1 MKKSK
6 VLAMALGLAMG
17 LSASTALAA
26 EAQEGDALSETA
38 FNDVPQGHWA
48 YSALEVLSK
57 DGVLEGY
64 PDGSFKGN
72 ETLTRY
78 EMAQIIANAYKG
90 GSFADD
96 ALIDGVRQEL
106 SGELKTL
113 KKVEKQVK
121 KNTAA
126 INKMQSFVDKME
138 FGGFGQVRYEN
149 NDTRKYDSMTDNDR
163 FYMSLKTNYKVND
176 DWKVCTEWEINHKY
190 SNYRNFHGHRP
201 NSGIDVNNPFYVGTD
216 RQNSKFYPRLWM
228 EGNLGKKLSMDVG
241 RKWRG
246 LGFQVMAYG
255 EETDG
260 ITLNYKLNDNDLMAT
275 ALYWKP
281 DHKEYNSFAITG
293 VGLKG
298 TVGHGTQMQLHYL
311 RSNTEKTGTVVG
323 HSEYDAWEFKAGED
337 VLIPGV
343 KKDKTWEHGNQMIT
357 ASLMQNFAPNLY
369 LWADYS
375 RTNAD
380 EQNNATAIKVSYKW
394 TDLNQPGSFHLYG
407 RWHNYKE
414 HGRWLGDT
422 ADNLWLDG
430 STGWTFGGKYVFA
443 KNVEGELCYG
453 WSKATD
459 DYWGA
464 THITDDYTRHVW
476 RAQLDF
482 HF

>member
-6 VLAMALGLAMG
+6 IIAMMLGLTVG
-17 LSASTALAA
+17 VSASAAMAA
-26 EAQEGDALSETA
+26 EAQEGAAQSGAALDESA
-38 FNDVPQGHWA
+38 FTDVPEGHWA

-64 PDGSFKGN
+64 PDGSFKGDQ
-72 ETLTRY
+72 TMTRY

-113 KKVEKQVK
+113 KKVDRQVK
-121 KNTAA
+121 KNTDA
-126 INKMQSFVDKME
+126 INKMQNTVDKLE

-149 NDTRKYDSMTDNDR
+149 NDSRGYMNQNDNDR
-163 FYMSLKTNYKVND
+163 YYLSLKARYKVND
-176 DWKVCTEWEINHKY
+176 DWRVCTEWEINHKY
-190 SNYRNFHGHRP
+190 GNYHNYY
-201 NSGIDVNNPFYVGTD
+201 DEVNYGRDPKNQAYNGAGRGD
-216 RQNSKFYPRLWM
+216 SKFYPRLWM
-228 EGNLGKKLSMDVG
+228 EGKFGDRLSMDIG

-260 ITLNYKLNDNDLMAT
+260 ITLDYKLNDSDLAAT
-275 ALYWKP
+275 AFYWKP
-281 DHKEYNSFAITG
+281 DKKDINQLAITG
-293 VGLKG
+293 AGIKG
-298 TVGHGTQMQLHYL
+298 TVGHGTQLQAYYA
-311 RSNTEKTGTVVG
+311 RANVEKSGSTVGYDEYAFDGKTGSITSKPVI
-323 HSEYDAWEFKAGED
+323 WEK
-337 VLIPGV
+337 
-343 KKDKTWEHGNQMIT
+343 GNQMIA

-380 EQNNATAIKVSYKW
+380 VHNNATAVKVSYKW
-394 TDLNQPGSFHLYG
+394 TNLDQPGSFHLYG
-407 RWHNYKE
+407 RWHNYQDN
-414 HGRWLGDT
+414 GRWLGDT
-422 ADNLWLDG
+422 CDDLWLDG
-430 STGWTFGGKYVFA
+430 SKGWTFGGKYVFA

-453 WSKATD
+453 WQTKAN
-459 DYWGA
+459 DYWGSSGHD
-464 THITDDYTRHVW
+464 TSDYTRHIW

>member
-17 LSASTALAA
+17 VSASTALAA
-26 EAQEGDALSETA
+26 EAQDGAALSETA

-72 ETLTRY
+72 ETMTRY

-126 INKMQSFVDKME
+126 INKMQSFVDKLELSGM
-138 FGGFGQVRYEN
+138 GQVRYEN
-149 NDTRKYDSMTDNDR
+149 SGDHGYDDLNANDR
-163 FYMSLKTNYKVND
+163 YYVSLKTNYKVND
-176 DWKVCTEWEINHKY
+176 NWKVCTEWEINHKY
-190 SNYRNFHGHRP
+190 GNYRTFNRRGTNIP
-201 NSGIDVNNPFYVGTD
+201 QTSENTGPEGPGAGKTPYYVGGGRGD
-216 RQNSKFYPRLWM
+216 SKIYPRIWF
-228 EGNLGKKLSMDVG
+228 EGQLSKKLSMEIG

-246 LGFQVMAYG
+246 MGFQNVAFG
-255 EETDG
+255 EDTDG
-260 ITLNYKLNDNDLMAT
+260 FTFNYKPNDSDLTLSAY
-275 ALYWKP
+275 YWKP
-281 DHKEYNSFAITG
+281 DKKDVNQLALAG
-293 VGLKG
+293 LALKG
-298 TVGHGTQMQLHYL
+298 TVGHGTQLQLNYA
-311 RSNTEKTGTVVG
+311 RANVEKDGSTVVG
-323 HSEYDAWEFKAGED
+323 YNEYYDLKP
-337 VLIPGV
+337 V
-343 KKDKTWEHGNQMIT
+343 TWAYGNQMIGI
-357 ASLMQNFAPNLY
+357 SMLRDLAPNLY

-380 EQNNATAIKVSYKW
+380 EQNNATALKVSYKW

-407 RWHNYKE
+407 RWHNYKDN
-414 HGRWLGDT
+414 GRWLGDT
-422 ADNLWLDG
+422 ADSLWLDG

-453 WSKATD
+453 WSKATHSSVPGED
-459 DYWGA
+459 S
-464 THITDDYTRHVW
+464 YTRRIIRGQV
-476 RAQLDF
+476 DF

>member
-6 VLAMALGLAMG
+6 ALALALGLAMG
-17 LSASTALAA
+17 VSASTALAA
-26 EAQEGDALSETA
+26 EAQEDAALNEAA
-38 FNDVPQGHWA
+38 FNDVPKGHWA

-64 PDGSFKGN
+64 PDGSFKGD
-72 ETLTRY
+72 ETMTRY

-149 NDTRKYDSMTDNDR
+149 NNSKGYSDQNDNDR
-163 FYMSLKTNYKVND
+163 YYLDLKAKYKVND
-176 DWKVCTEWEINHKY
+176 DWSVCTEWEINHKY
-190 SNYRNFHGHRP
+190 GNYRNFY
-201 NSGIDVNNPFYVGTD
+201 DEVNYGRDPKNLAYKGAGRGD
-216 RQNSKFYPRLWM
+216 SNFYPRLWI
-228 EGNLGKKLSMDVG
+228 EGKLNNKLSMDIG

-246 LGFQVMAYG
+246 LGFQVMMYG

-260 ITLNYKLNDNDLMAT
+260 ITLDYKLNDSDLAAT
-275 ALYWKP
+275 AFYWKP
-281 DHKEYNSFAITG
+281 DKKDVNQLAIAG
-293 VGLKG
+293 AGIKG
-298 TVGHGTQMQLHYL
+298 TVGHGTQLQAYYARANVE
-311 RSNTEKTGTVVG
+311 RSGSTVG
-323 HSEYDAWEFKAGED
+323 YEEHGGAYYP
-337 VLIPGV
+337 LTTTPIT
-343 KKDKTWEHGNQMIT
+343 DKPNIWNNGNQMIGV
-357 ASLMQNFAPNLY
+357 SLMQNFAPNLY

-380 EQNNATAIKVSYKW
+380 KQNNATAIKVSYKW

-414 HGRWLGDT
+414 NGRWCGDT
-422 ADNLWLDG
+422 ADGLWLDG

-453 WSKATD
+453 WSQATD
-459 DYWGA
+459 GYYGVA
-464 THITDDYTRHVW
+464 NPDYTRHVW
-476 RAQLDF
+476 RAQVDF

>member
-17 LSASTALAA
+17 VSASTALAA
-26 EAQEGDALSETA
+26 EAQDGAALSETA

-126 INKMQSFVDKME
+126 INKMQGFVDKME

-149 NDTRKYDSMTDNDR
+149 NNSKSYDNQNDNDR
-163 FYMSLKTNYKVND
+163 YYLDLKAKYKVND
-176 DWKVCTEWEINHKY
+176 DWSVCTEWEINHKY
-190 SNYRNFHGHRP
+190 GNYRNFY
-201 NSGIDVNNPFYVGTD
+201 DEVNDSAEVKNQIYNGAGRGD
-216 RQNSKFYPRLWM
+216 SKFYPRLWI
-228 EGNLGKKLSMDVG
+228 EGKLNNKLSMDIG

-246 LGFQVMAYG
+246 LGFQVMMYG

-260 ITLNYKLNDNDLMAT
+260 ITLDYKLNDSDLAAT
-275 ALYWKP
+275 AFYWKP
-281 DHKEYNSFAITG
+281 DNKEVNQLAIAG
-293 VGLKG
+293 AGIKG
-298 TVGHGTQMQLHYL
+298 TVGHGTQLQAYYA
-311 RSNTEKTGTVVG
+311 RANVEKTGSTVG
-323 HSEYDAWEFKAGED
+323 YTEYYK
-337 VLIPGV
+337 PGGA
-343 KKDKTWEHGNQMIT
+343 KLNPKIWNHGNQMIGV
-357 ASLMQNFAPNLY
+357 SLMQNFAPNLY
-369 LWADYS
+369 LWADHS

-422 ADNLWLDG
+422 ADSLWLDG

-453 WSKATD
+453 WSTATD
-459 DYWGA
+459 AHKNDA
-464 THITDDYTRHVW
+464 DYTRKVW

>member
-17 LSASTALAA
+17 VSASTALAA
-26 EAQEGDALSETA
+26 EAQDGAALSETA

-64 PDGSFKGN
+64 PDGSFKGD
-72 ETLTRY
+72 ETMTRY

-138 FGGFGQVRYEN
+138 FGGLGQVRYEN
-149 NDTRKYDSMTDNDR
+149 NNSKGYSDQNDNDR
-163 FYMSLKTNYKVND
+163 YYLDLKAKYKVND
-176 DWKVCTEWEINHKY
+176 DWSVCTEWEINHKY
-190 SNYRNFHGHRP
+190 GNYRNFY
-201 NSGIDVNNPFYVGTD
+201 DAVNYGRDPKNLAYKGAGRGD
-216 RQNSKFYPRLWM
+216 SNFYPRLWI
-228 EGNLGKKLSMDVG
+228 EGKLNNKLSMDIG

-246 LGFQVMAYG
+246 LGFQVMMYG

-260 ITLNYKLNDNDLMAT
+260 ITLDYKLNDSDLAAT
-275 ALYWKP
+275 AFYWKP
-281 DHKEYNSFAITG
+281 DHKEVNQLAIAG
-293 VGLKG
+293 AGIKG
-298 TVGHGTQMQLHYL
+298 TVGHGTQLQAYYARANVE
-311 RSNTEKTGTVVG
+311 RSGSTVG
-323 HSEYDAWEFKAGED
+323 YEEYGAAYDPLGGPSITTKPKIWNK
-337 VLIPGV
+337 
-343 KKDKTWEHGNQMIT
+343 GNQMIGV
-357 ASLMQNFAPNLY
+357 SLMQNFAPNLY
-369 LWADYS
+369 LWADHS

-380 EQNNATAIKVSYKW
+380 EQSNATAIKVSYKW

-414 HGRWLGDT
+414 NGRWCGDT
-422 ADNLWLDG
+422 ADSLWLDG

-453 WSKATD
+453 WSQATD
-459 DYWGA
+459 A
-464 THITDDYTRHVW
+464 HENNADYTRKVW
-476 RAQLDF
+476 RAQVDF

>member
-1 MKKSK
+1 MKNKRL
-6 VLAMALGLAMG
+6 LALTLTLALGM
-17 LSASTALAA
+17 STATAMAA
-26 EAQEGDALSETA
+26 EAEESAPLSEEA
-38 FNDVPQGHWA
+38 FNDVPKGHWA

-64 PDGSFKGN
+64 PDGSFKGD
-72 ETLTRY
+72 EPMTRY
-78 EMAQIIANAYKG
+78 EMAKIIANAYKG

-126 INKMQSFVDKME
+126 INKMQNFVDKLE

-163 FYMSLKTNYKVND
+163 YYLSLKTKYKVND

-190 SNYRNFHGHRP
+190 SNYRNFHGNRP
-201 NSGIDVNNPFYVGTD
+201 NSAIDSSNPVYVGTD
-216 RQNSKFYPRLWM
+216 RQNSKFYPRLWI
-228 EGNLGKKLSMDVG
+228 EGNVNKKLSLDVG

-246 LGFQVMAYG
+246 LGFQVMAFG

-260 ITLNYKLNDNDLMAT
+260 ITLDYKLNDKDLAAT
-275 ALYWKP
+275 AFYWKP
-281 DHKEYNSFAITG
+281 DHKEYNTFAVTG

-298 TVGHGTQMQLHYL
+298 TVGHGTQLQLNYL

-323 HSEYDAWEFKAGED
+323 HKEYDAWAAGTVPGTAAKDD
-337 VLIPGV
+337 V
-343 KKDKTWEHGNQMIT
+343 TWEHGNQMIT
-357 ASLMQNFAPNLY
+357 ASLLQNFAPNLY

-380 EQNNATAIKVSYKW
+380 EQNTATAIKVSYKW

-407 RWHNYKE
+407 RWHNYKD

-453 WSKATD
+453 WSRAAD
-459 DYWGA
+459 NYWGA

>member
-126 INKMQSFVDKME
+126 INKMQGFVDKME

-149 NDTRKYDSMTDNDR
+149 NNSKSYDNQNDNDR
-163 FYMSLKTNYKVND
+163 YYLDLKAKYKVND
-176 DWKVCTEWEINHKY
+176 DWSVCTEWEINHKY
-190 SNYRNFHGHRP
+190 GNYRNFY
-201 NSGIDVNNPFYVGTD
+201 DEVNDSAEVKNQIYNGAGRGD
-216 RQNSKFYPRLWM
+216 SKFYPRLWI
-228 EGNLGKKLSMDVG
+228 EGKLNNKLSMDIG

-246 LGFQVMAYG
+246 LGFQVMMYG

-260 ITLNYKLNDNDLMAT
+260 ITLDYKLNDSDLAAT
-275 ALYWKP
+275 AFYWKP
-281 DHKEYNSFAITG
+281 DNKEVNQLAIAG
-293 VGLKG
+293 AGIKG
-298 TVGHGTQMQLHYL
+298 TVGHGTQLQAYYA
-311 RSNTEKTGTVVG
+311 RANVEKTGSTVG
-323 HSEYDAWEFKAGED
+323 YTEYYK
-337 VLIPGV
+337 PGGA
-343 KKDKTWEHGNQMIT
+343 KLNPKIWNHGNQMIGV
-357 ASLMQNFAPNLY
+357 SLMQNFAPNLY
-369 LWADYS
+369 LWADHS

-422 ADNLWLDG
+422 ADSLWLDG

-453 WSKATD
+453 WSTATD
-459 DYWGA
+459 AHKNDA
-464 THITDDYTRHVW
+464 DNTRKVW